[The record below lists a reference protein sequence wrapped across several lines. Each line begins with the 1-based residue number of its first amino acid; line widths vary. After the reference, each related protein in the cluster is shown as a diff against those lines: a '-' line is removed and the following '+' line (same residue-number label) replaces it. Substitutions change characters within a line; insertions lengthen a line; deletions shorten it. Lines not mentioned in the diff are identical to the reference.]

1 MQLVTLSHS
10 PAAGWSRQLPA
21 ELDGPQ
27 TLVLVFGAPAYA
39 QAPAALQALRAAL
52 PQAVQAGC
60 STAGE
65 IFEAQKDR
73 CRKDRNPAESHADM
87 ETREHGRS
95 GGCDK
100 RFHIHAMLF

>member
-1 MQLVTLSHS
+1 MHRIKARATRFHALGGDARASCLIRVD
-10 PAAGWSRQLPA
+10 WS
-21 ELDGPQ
+21 
-27 TLVLVFGAPAYA
+27 
-39 QAPAALQALRAAL
+39 
-52 PQAVQAGC
+52 
-60 STAGE
+60 AGE

-73 CRKDRNPAESHADM
+73 CCKDRNPAESHAKM